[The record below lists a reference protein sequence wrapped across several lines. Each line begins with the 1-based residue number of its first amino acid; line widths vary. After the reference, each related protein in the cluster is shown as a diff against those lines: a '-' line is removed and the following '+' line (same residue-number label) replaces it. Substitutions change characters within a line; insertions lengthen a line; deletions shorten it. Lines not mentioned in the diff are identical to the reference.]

1 MNRLL
6 RKAVLAVVAG
16 ICADA
21 ALAGEAALPE
31 ALRAALPSREAAVA
45 AIDGDTLVLRAS
57 AERAAA
63 AARAQG
69 YERGPHDWVGGAG
82 YASRDVA
89 QDQRYDEWELSV
101 QRGIRLP
108 AKADADRRLARME
121 QEAATFAFAD
131 ARHAAAV
138 ALLEAWIAWR
148 GAMDQ
153 ERITREAAAMA
164 VEDLRIVELRVRNG
178 DAAAAD
184 LDAAQAAQAQA
195 ASSTRMAALAVEEAR
210 ITLDVRFPGL
220 ALPASPAALPE
231 PAAPTVA
238 LPAWAERVVEHNHEI
253 ELAQARAD
261 LAALQAQRARLD
273 RRGDPVVGI
282 RALSERGGDEQAV
295 GVFVNVPLGSG
306 ARRFA
311 AAEQADLANA
321 AATVAVQ
328 VRREVQRDAQVLLA
342 RAQGSLAAWQSA
354 AAATRAAASHRERL
368 QRGLALGGVRV
379 SELLEARRRLLEA
392 ERAELA
398 ARATALTA
406 IARLLLDAHAYWIDD
421 GDHAEE
427 P

>member
-1 MNRLL
+1 
-6 RKAVLAVVAG
+6 
-16 ICADA
+16 
-21 ALAGEAALPE
+21 
-31 ALRAALPSREAAVA
+31 
-45 AIDGDTLVLRAS
+45 
-57 AERAAA
+57 
-63 AARAQG
+63 
-69 YERGPHDWVGGAG
+69 
-82 YASRDVA
+82 
-89 QDQRYDEWELSV
+89 
-101 QRGIRLP
+101 
-108 AKADADRRLARME
+108 
-121 QEAATFAFAD
+121 
-131 ARHAAAV
+131 
-138 ALLEAWIAWR
+138 
-148 GAMDQ
+148 
-153 ERITREAAAMA
+153 MA

-184 LDAAQAAQAQA
+184 LDAAQAAHAQA
-195 ASSTRMAALAVEEAR
+195 ASTARMAALAVEEAR

-220 ALPASPAALPE
+220 PLPASPGALPE

-261 LAALQAQRARLD
+261 LAALHAQRARLD

-306 ARRFA
+306 GRRFA

-321 AATVAVQ
+321 AATGAVQ

-342 RAQGSLAAWQSA
+342 RAQGSLEAWQSA

-379 SELLEARRRLLEA
+379 SELLEARRRMLEA